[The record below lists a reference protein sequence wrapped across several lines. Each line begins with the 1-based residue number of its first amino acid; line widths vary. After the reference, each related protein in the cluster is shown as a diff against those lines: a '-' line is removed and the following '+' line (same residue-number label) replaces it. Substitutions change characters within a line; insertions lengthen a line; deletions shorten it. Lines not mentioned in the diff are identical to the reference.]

1 VIRAFAAAWIVV
13 LLAAAAGAATE
24 ARPTLEELER
34 ELICPTCNTTL
45 AMSNSPVA
53 DRMRAFIRERI
64 AAGDTKTEIK
74 EKLVTEFGEEVL
86 AAPPKRGFN
95 VLAWVVPLVG
105 GALGTVA
112 LGVLARRWRRG
123 RGESAPADPSANGR
137 APLDPE
143 LERRVDEELARFEA

>member
-1 VIRAFAAAWIVV
+1 VIRALAAAWVVV
-13 LLAAAAGAATE
+13 LLAAAAAAASE
-24 ARPTLEELER
+24 KRPTLEELER

-45 AMSNSPVA
+45 AMSQSPVA

-64 AAGDTKTEIK
+64 AAGDTKAEIK
-74 EKLVTEFGEEVL
+74 EQLVAEFGEEVL

-105 GALGTVA
+105 GGVGVIG

-123 RGESAPADPSANGR
+123 RAEITPADPSANGR
-137 APLDPE
+137 APLDPD
-143 LERRVDEELARFEA
+143 LEQRIDEELARFEA